1 MPRRPNI
8 IPSRNLT
15 MALPEDVFTR
25 LQLYLYSEAEQRV
38 PQGAYQ
44 AFFVER
50 ITEFFERRAFDT
62 GAGVIYGPAETIEY
76 VKLCMKES

>member
-8 IPSRNLT
+8 VPSRNLT
-15 MALPEDVFTR
+15 MALPEDVFAR

-44 AFFVER
+44 SFFVER
-50 ITEFFERRAFDT
+50 INEFFERRAFDT
-62 GAGVIYGPAETIEY
+62 GAGVIYGPPETIEY
-76 VKLCMKES
+76 VKSFFEER